1 MVYVV
6 LGSRRTFFGSFGRGG
21 KCMGF
26 EKRRQVRRGR
36 ALENFTCVCEVVLNS
51 RRFSARSV
59 CGKLKKIE
67 DTHSNLSRRE
77 GEIRR

>member
-1 MVYVV
+1 
-6 LGSRRTFFGSFGRGG
+6 
-21 KCMGF
+21 MGF
-26 EKRRQVRRGR
+26 EKRGQVRRGR

-59 CGKLKKIE
+59 CGKLKKNRGYPFKFE
-67 DTHSNLSRRE
+67 SAR